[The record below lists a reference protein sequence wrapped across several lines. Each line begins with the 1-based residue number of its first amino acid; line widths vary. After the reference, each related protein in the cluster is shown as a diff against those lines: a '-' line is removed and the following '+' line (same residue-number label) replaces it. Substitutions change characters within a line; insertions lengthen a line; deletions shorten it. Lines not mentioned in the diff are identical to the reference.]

1 MDNIQF
7 ILDRLEAIDKKF
19 DDKLDAILIQTTKTN
34 GRVSSLEDWRKH
46 IYKVIWSIIG
56 VVATIVGLNENADSS
71 LLIIIPSY
79 LP

>member
-7 ILDRLEAIDKKF
+7 VLDRLEAIDKKF

-46 IYKVIWSIIG
+46 IGKIVWSIIG
-56 VVATIVGLNENADSS
+56 VVATIVGFYIEKQINK
-71 LLIIIPSY
+71 
-79 LP
+79 